1 MFPVLTRD
9 SVAVIE
15 MLRSAEWKEVRRGFG
30 LIRIAHPENLQTKTM
45 KSGREHTERPQI
57 RDGTDRK

>member
-1 MFPVLTRD
+1 MERGETRFW
-9 SVAVIE
+9 AQ
-15 MLRSAEWKEVRRGFG
+15 
-30 LIRIAHPENLQTKTM
+30 IRIAHPENLQTKTM